1 MVLPQVGH
9 RSDSTLTRP
18 RQDVQR
24 IELCPALGPATRRL
38 SRSTISRL
46 SRGQRVLRCRPVRW
60 RRPTS
65 ATTNSRAPN
74 ERSPTATDTIRLA
87 AILNGRKPLVFE
99 LLEQGPSSR
108 LRSLQCPK
116 ISVSPDPL
124 FPSDQAKVNP
134 GTMKPKAVAAACTP
148 PARGDHAGSKAAR
161 RSFVGAYRRAPAAY
175 EVLPSPR
182 P

>member
-9 RSDSTLTRP
+9 WSDSTLTRP

-24 IELCPALGPATRRL
+24 IELCAALGPATTRL
-38 SRSTISRL
+38 SRSTVSRP
-46 SRGQRVLRCRPVRW
+46 SRGQSVLRCRPVPW

-99 LLEQGPSSR
+99 LLEQGPSPQQG
-108 LRSLQCPK
+108 SLQCPK
-116 ISVSPDPL
+116 ISVSPDSL
-124 FPSDQAKVNP
+124 VNP
-134 GTMKPKAVAAACTP
+134 GTMKPKAAAAPCTP

-161 RSFVGAYRRAPAAY
+161 RSFVGAYRIAPAESQQRMMY
-175 EVLPSPR
+175 IPTPR